1 MPFLLPPCCEN
12 GYRLDRVMN
21 MMKYSSKMM
30 TFHLY
35 LAGMARELLLKNEK
49 VNTLISREKSK
60 LKENKR
66 DQMETMAD

>member
-1 MPFLLPPCCEN
+1 
-12 GYRLDRVMN
+12 
-21 MMKYSSKMM
+21 MM